1 MQKNKNMKKTLFFLF
16 VQLAFLPLLKAG
28 SPIKLKCIVDS
39 VFTQEDQWAYW
50 FCLCEN
56 EYSIADSCLLKK
68 GQKSFHFEKT
78 FEDSYF
84 SSWIT
89 FSKCGP
95 NQLELCVVPGE
106 DVVVY
111 IVPNSLRYPRTEGS
125 IATQDKHEQYKKLKQ
140 IFRRIN
146 ELKVCAMNTTDS
158 TLIKAVLDSVSDYEY
173 YRDIGNDIELLLKTK
188 SAYTYVSTLSVL
200 KDRGYFS
207 DEQIDSLENELL
219 VKFPNDAATKKYFN
233 KRLAPPATAASRKAL
248 SRFDEIMATKWKTP
262 IVVNRNYTK
271 EFLTPKQSALY
282 NIGSHVSD
290 ISLED
295 ITGAQIKLSDIKKE
309 YVLIDFWASWCGP
322 CCRAYSDLLK
332 AQKRYNKELCIYAIS
347 IDSNQDSWRSTV
359 KRLDPEHTFT
369 HVRVVP
375 GSEKGKVLSKQ
386 YGVTRIP
393 ANFLLDVER
402 KIIAMDLTGNDLQE
416 KMSELIKDD
425 L

>member
-146 ELKVCAMNTTDS
+146 ELKACAMNTTDS

-262 IVVNRNYTK
+262 IVVNRNYIK

-295 ITGAQIKLSDIKKE
+295 ITGAQIKLSAGHI
-309 YVLIDFWASWCGP
+309 
-322 CCRAYSDLLK
+322 R
-332 AQKRYNKELCIYAIS
+332 IY
-347 IDSNQDSWRSTV
+347 
-359 KRLDPEHTFT
+359 
-369 HVRVVP
+369 
-375 GSEKGKVLSKQ
+375 
-386 YGVTRIP
+386 
-393 ANFLLDVER
+393 
-402 KIIAMDLTGNDLQE
+402 
-416 KMSELIKDD
+416 
-425 L
+425 

>member
-1 MQKNKNMKKTLFFLF
+1 MP
-16 VQLAFLPLLKAG
+16 V
-28 SPIKLKCIVDS
+28 
-39 VFTQEDQWAYW
+39 E
-50 FCLCEN
+50 
-56 EYSIADSCLLKK
+56 K

-146 ELKVCAMNTTDS
+146 ELKACAMNTTDS

-233 KRLAPPATAASRKAL
+233 KQLAPPATAASRKAL

-359 KRLDPEHTFT
+359 KRLDPEHAFT

>member
-1 MQKNKNMKKTLFFLF
+1 M
-16 VQLAFLPLLKAG
+16 
-28 SPIKLKCIVDS
+28 
-39 VFTQEDQWAYW
+39 
-50 FCLCEN
+50 
-56 EYSIADSCLLKK
+56 
-68 GQKSFHFEKT
+68 
-78 FEDSYF
+78 
-84 SSWIT
+84 
-89 FSKCGP
+89 
-95 NQLELCVVPGE
+95 
-106 DVVVY
+106 
-111 IVPNSLRYPRTEGS
+111 
-125 IATQDKHEQYKKLKQ
+125 
-140 IFRRIN
+140 
-146 ELKVCAMNTTDS
+146 
-158 TLIKAVLDSVSDYEY
+158 
-173 YRDIGNDIELLLKTK
+173 
-188 SAYTYVSTLSVL
+188 

-262 IVVNRNYTK
+262 IVVNRNYIK

-359 KRLDPEHTFT
+359 KRLDPEHAFT